1 MRRQR
6 GHRGA
11 AALLAMAF
19 VLGACGASTTTTE
32 EAADTG
38 DGSGPTSETAAADT
52 GAETGDGS
60 ESGSDTGD
68 AAPDGPG
75 VTADQVKVGFI
86 ITDLDAV
93 SKALDFEV
101 PDQGDEESQI
111 QAIAEFVNANGGIGG
126 RDMVPVVK
134 VFNAIQDTPSN
145 EEELCLGLT
154 EDDKVFAVVMTGQF
168 QENARP
174 CYAERETL
182 MLDYTLYPLDDESI
196 GELSPYLWQPGLP
209 SYGDTIAGMADA
221 MATTDFLDGATL
233 GVVGIDSDQNR
244 RVHDGSLIPTLT
256 DLGVEV
262 ADTQWIDPT
271 DTSTLQAGQ
280 DQAVLSFKSNGVDR
294 VLVLG
299 GSRLA
304 AFMIET
310 GIGQNY
316 TPVYALSSFDN
327 PEFAILNY
335 PDLID
340 GTVGVSLSPGWDV
353 ADDQYPMPANETEET
368 CLDLLAEAGHTFE
381 ARANARTGL
390 GFCDAALLLQAGAEQ
405 VDGSLNAAAW
415 SEALGGM
422 GDTMQLSSPYA
433 TAFAPGD
440 YFGAGGYHVFTYN
453 PECACMELQGET
465 VEF

>member
-1 MRRQR
+1 M
-6 GHRGA
+6 
-11 AALLAMAF
+11 LAMM
-19 VLGACGASTTTTE
+19 VVVGACGASTTTE
-32 EAADTG
+32 EAADSGDDTG
-38 DGSGPTSETAAADT
+38 GSTEATTSETGTDSGGTDT
-52 GAETGDGS
+52 GTEATGD
-60 ESGSDTGD
+60 
-68 AAPDGPG
+68 DGPG
-75 VTADQVKVGFI
+75 VSADEVKVGFI

-101 PDQGDEESQI
+101 PDQGDEEAQI
-111 QAIAEFVNANGGIGG
+111 QTIAEHINATGGIGG
-126 RDMVPVVK
+126 RDLVPVAR

-154 EDDKVFAVVMTGQF
+154 EDDKVFAVAMTGQF

-174 CYAERETL
+174 CYAERDTL
-182 MLDYTLYPLDDESI
+182 MLDYTLYPLDDVSI
-196 GELSPYLWQPGLP
+196 GELEPYLWQPGLP
-209 SYGDTIAGMADA
+209 SYDDAIAGMADA

-233 GVVGIDSDQNR
+233 GVVGIDSEQNR
-244 RVHDGSLIPTLT
+244 RVYDGSLIPTLT
-256 DLGVEV
+256 ELGVEV

-310 GIGQNY
+310 GLGQNY

-335 PDLID
+335 PDIID

-353 ADDQYPMPANETEET
+353 ADDQYPLPANEMEET
-368 CLDLLAEAGHTFE
+368 CLQVLEEGGHTFE
-381 ARANARTGL
+381 SRANARTAL
-390 GFCDAALLLQAGAEQ
+390 GFCDAAMLLQAGAAEL
-405 VDGSLNAAAW
+405 DGALNAETWADAV
-415 SEALGGM
+415 GQM
-422 GDTMQLSSPYA
+422 GTTMQLASPYA
-433 TAFAPGD
+433 TTFAPDD
-440 YFGAGGYHVFTYN
+440 YFGASGYQVFAYN
-453 PECACMELQGET
+453 PDCACMELQGET

>member
-1 MRRQR
+1 VKRRQR

-11 AALLAMAF
+11 AALLAAVF
-19 VLGACGASTTTTE
+19 VLGACGASTTTE
-32 EAADTG
+32 EASDDTG
-38 DGSGPTSETAAADT
+38 DGSETTSETDATD
-52 GAETGDGS
+52 TGDGT
-60 ESGSDTGD
+60 ESGSDTGE
-68 AAPDGPG
+68 ATEDGPG
-75 VTADQVKVGFI
+75 VSADQVKMGFI

-101 PDQGDEESQI
+101 PDQGDEEAQI
-111 QAIAEFVNANGGIGG
+111 QAIAEYVNANGGIGG
-126 RDMVPVVK
+126 RDLVPVVK

-154 EDDKVFAVVMTGQF
+154 EDDKVFAVAMTGQF

-174 CYAERETL
+174 CYAERDTL

-196 GELSPYLWQPGLP
+196 GELAPYLWQPGLP

-221 MATTDFLDGATL
+221 MASTEFLDGATL
-233 GVVGIDSDQNR
+233 GVVSIDSDQNR
-244 RVHDGSLIPTLT
+244 RVYDGSLIPTLT

-310 GIGQNY
+310 GLGQNY
-316 TPVYALSSFDN
+316 TPVYALSTFDN

-335 PDLID
+335 PDSID

-353 ADDQYPMPANETEET
+353 ADDQYPMPANDIEET

-381 ARANARTGL
+381 TRANARSAL
-390 GFCDAALLLQAGAEQ
+390 GYCDAALLLQAGAGQ
-405 VDGSLNAAAW
+405 VDGSLNATAW
-415 SEALGGM
+415 SDTVGGM
-422 GDTMQLSSPYA
+422 DDTMQLSSPYA
-433 TAFAPGD
+433 TTFAPGD
-440 YFGAGGYHVFTYN
+440 FFGASGYHVFTYN